1 MPLPKCPNKQAII
14 EHIELLALAKS
25 RLDNFIVQI
34 KLHKPIRQLWR
45 LPQIGSNLSGKVS
58 FTVSKMSGHKIKY
71 TTHLPSSFILHY
83 YHVGFFVIFQYKTRL
98 IWSQAGRC
106 CSFDNIFNPNR
117 ISCGSVLVIALCLC
131 NQFTN
136 ALHNPTTIIL
146 RHWLNGLSHSII
158 FTRMLKCEFLNFD
171 EHGS

>member
-45 LPQIGSNLSGKVS
+45 LPQIGSNLPCQVS

-71 TTHLPSSFILHY
+71 TTHLPSSFILSY
-83 YHVGFFVIFQYKTRL
+83 YYVGFFIIFQYKTGL
-98 IWSQAGRC
+98 IWGPAGRC
-106 CSFDNIFNPNR
+106 RSFDNIFNPSL
-117 ISCGSVLVIALCLC
+117 ISCGCVLVIALR
-131 NQFTN
+131 
-136 ALHNPTTIIL
+136 L
-146 RHWLNGLSHSII
+146 R
-158 FTRMLKCEFLNFD
+158 D
-171 EHGS
+171 